1 MNTVYKVMIAE
12 DIGIV
17 LENIVDIVRKSPLAN
32 VIEICATASDGASAH
47 SMITRFNPDIVITD
61 IHMPLMD
68 GLQLLE
74 SLRLKKCRA
83 IFIILTGHAQFE
95 YAKKAVSLGVSEFL
109 LKPLQEE
116 ELHAALAKAVSELSG
131 GMGITTAHEPVDI
144 GLNQTKSQNDGIPA
158 DDITSLE
165 GIKRF
170 IDNYC
175 SSDLSLDTMATKFN
189 MSPKYLSRAFK
200 EKYGVNFV
208 EYITDVRI
216 DKSKDMLSKTDTS
229 INEISQMLGFHS
241 NFYFYKVF
249 KKRTGIPPGTWRLHA
264 K

>member
-1 MNTVYKVMIAE
+1 MYKVFIAE

-17 LENIVDIVRKSPLAN
+17 LENIVDLVRKSPLAN
-32 VIEICATASDGASAH
+32 DIEICATASDGVSAH
-47 SMITRFNPDIVITD
+47 SMITRFSPDIVITD

-74 SLRLKKCRA
+74 SLRTEKCRA
-83 IFIILTGHAQFE
+83 KFIILTGHAQFQ

-131 GMGITTAHEPVDI
+131 GSRNTVAHEPVDAAHS
-144 GLNQTKSQNDGIPA
+144 QTKSQYASIPA
-158 DDITSLE
+158 DNFIGLE
-165 GIKRF
+165 GIRKL
-170 IDNYC
+170 IDNDC
-175 SSDLSLDTMATKFN
+175 SSDLSLDTIATKFN

-216 DKSKDMLSKTDTS
+216 DKSKDLLSKTDTG

-249 KKRTGIPPGTWRLHA
+249 KKKTGMAPGAWRLCS